1 MAQPGPKIL
10 LALPAYNEAENLEP
24 LIIEAEKVL
33 KSLPGEYMILVVDDG
48 SVDGSLAVLD
58 RLAQRPGIVLK
69 VITHSV
75 NQGLGGAIKTGL
87 RESLQLCSNPDDIIV
102 GMDADNTHS
111 PTYIPEMAAKIW
123 NDGADV
129 VIASRY
135 RKGSREVGV
144 PLFRLMLS
152 RGARLV
158 FQMFLRLPN
167 VRDYTC
173 GYRAYRVELI
183 RKAWDKYGEDIITR
197 QGFACTD
204 ELLTK
209 LSTISR
215 KITEIPFVLRYDKKK
230 NKSKLPLIRT
240 IWETLKMLGGGK

>member
-1 MAQPGPKIL
+1 
-10 LALPAYNEAENLEP
+10 
-24 LIIEAEKVL
+24 
-33 KSLPGEYMILVVDDG
+33 
-48 SVDGSLAVLD
+48 
-58 RLAQRPGIVLK
+58 
-69 VITHSV
+69 
-75 NQGLGGAIKTGL
+75 
-87 RESLQLCSNPDDIIV
+87 
-102 GMDADNTHS
+102 
-111 PTYIPEMAAKIW
+111 MAAKIW